1 MGHDQLMLNAVFVFF
16 VLLDVPANLNKS
28 ADCYGMIHDNAS
40 AADFCDNSPF
50 HLRKYGERRQ
60 NLDIPRLLH
69 FDNMKSFQRME

>member
-40 AADFCDNSPF
+40 AADFCDNIALFIYESIV
-50 HLRKYGERRQ
+50 KEGK
-60 NLDIPRLLH
+60 I
-69 FDNMKSFQRME
+69 